1 VRLSKT
7 LFPADGPRDERDEVS
22 LPQARG
28 RGKSASRG
36 TRKQPRAELALL
48 LPSFDPEDLAARGTP
63 SARTTDENDLR
74 WIDALQPHLAF
85 LVAVDSLFSSRSQ
98 TRGIPGISTRT
109 DAKLLILVCSRDGL
123 RTMNHLA
130 ALLDV
135 DRTTV
140 WRSVT
145 RLKNAGLV
153 TVWRTLQYSVPE
165 ITPKGRR
172 AYVELVRR
180 VVAQFPE

>member
-1 VRLSKT
+1 M

-22 LPQARG
+22 LSQARG

-36 TRKQPRAELALL
+36 TRKRSRAELALL
-48 LPSFDPEDLAARGTP
+48 LPWFDAEALAARATP
-63 SARTTDENDLR
+63 SARTSDENDLR

-85 LVAVDSLFSSRSQ
+85 FVALDSLFSSRLQ
-98 TRGIPGISTRT
+98 TRGIPGIRTRT
-109 DAKLLILVCSRDGL
+109 DAKLLILLCCRDAP

-135 DRTTV
+135 DRTTL

-145 RLKNAGLV
+145 RLKNAELV
-153 TVWRTLQYSVPE
+153 TIWRTLQYAVPE